1 MTIEKI
7 ARAARDTTIDL
18 QRAAMPMTATW
29 TLNKTIPDAA
39 RKAVERT
46 FFPLQFVLALGAE
59 LAVINRKH
67 IVGV

>member
-1 MTIEKI
+1 MIVVAQMPSGATQYLLTTDII
-7 ARAARDTTIDL
+7 AV
-18 QRAAMPMTATW
+18 
-29 TLNKTIPDAA
+29 
-39 RKAVERT
+39 RKAVECA

>member
-1 MTIEKI
+1 
-7 ARAARDTTIDL
+7 
-18 QRAAMPMTATW
+18 MPMTVTW
-29 TLNKTIPDAA
+29 TLNKTIPDAT
-39 RKAVERT
+39 RKAVECA